1 MKLMMMTMM
10 IVMMATVTW
19 IAVVLVFDSFYC
31 CSSFLWVAFHG
42 SHTVSSCACKSG
54 SQCTESSTGG
64 GGSWLYYAF
73 TARCA
78 HKVPAMVQWRW
89 PVHLQLLK
97 PQPGFT
103 SAGYSLNVDQKAWGW
118 IRDNGDSMTTNW
130 ADCMVPHQQ
139 VEESAGNAAEAAKC
153 YLLPQVHLPPKPV
166 ASCNACK

>member
-1 MKLMMMTMM
+1 MT
-10 IVMMATVTW
+10 AF
-19 IAVVLVFDSFYC
+19 IAVLAFYGLH
-31 CSSFLWVAFHG
+31 SMVPTPFPVAH
-42 SHTVSSCACKSG
+42 VSQDHSAQKAAR
-54 SQCTESSTGG
+54 GG

-89 PVHLQLLK
+89 PVHLQVLK
-97 PQPGFT
+97 SQPGFT